1 MPVKIASSQTQKKI
15 YNAFFSVK
23 NFKFNLCDHEK
34 NGNSINRYP
43 HLKTDSQ
50 TKSHQIEIAQ
60 SGNN

>member
-1 MPVKIASSQTQKKI
+1 MPVKIASSRMKKEI

-34 NGNSINRYP
+34 NGDSINRYP
-43 HLKTDSQ
+43 RLKTDSQ
-50 TKSHQIEIAQ
+50 TKSHQSEIAQ